1 MIALQNFRFAQP
13 WLLSLLILIPLLA
26 VLTRLP
32 YFHKP
37 ATLRYADIRPAKRA
51 TSVPWRVRLMGIPT
65 LLRWFAMSLVII
77 ALARPQTGN
86 SQQIIRGNGVD
97 IVVALDISGSMQLLD
112 FMPPEDLEKA
122 SQDVYSV
129 VLRDRL
135 VVAKEVLADFIIERE
150 FDRVGLVVFA
160 QEAFAQSPLTVDHV
174 VLQRL
179 LREVDLAQRMGLND
193 GTAIGM
199 GIATAANM
207 LKDSTSK
214 SRIVILLTDGDN
226 THGQI
231 DPITAAQAA
240 KALGIKIYTIAVG
253 KEGPVPA
260 PSSIFQNRLI
270 TQYTESNLDETV
282 LKEIATMTNARF
294 FRAQDTDA
302 LRQIYD
308 AINELEKSTVQ
319 IETFNRYNELS
330 IWLLMPALLI
340 LVYEMVLRNTAF
352 RRLP

>member
-1 MIALQNFRFAQP
+1 MIPLENFRFANP
-13 WLLSLLILIPLLA
+13 WLLTLIIFIPLLGI
-26 VLTRLP
+26 LTRLA

-37 ATLRYADIRPAKRA
+37 ATLRYADIRPVKRSA
-51 TSVPWRVRLMGIPT
+51 VSWRVRLMGIPT
-65 LLRWFAMSLVII
+65 LLRWLAMALII
-77 ALARPQTGN
+77 VALARPQTGN
-86 SQQIIRGNGVD
+86 SQQIVRGDGID

-112 FMPPEDLEKA
+112 FMPAADLEKA
-122 SQDVYSV
+122 AINVNSV
-129 VLRDRL
+129 LLRDRL
-135 VVAKEVLADFIIERE
+135 VVAKEVLSEFIDQRE

-179 LREVDLAQRMGLND
+179 LKEVDLAQRMGLND

-207 LKDSTSK
+207 LKESSSK
-214 SRIVILLTDGDN
+214 SRIIIVLTDGDN

-240 KALGIKIYTIAVG
+240 KALDIKVYTIAVG

-260 PSSIFQNRLI
+260 PASIFQNRLI
-270 TQYTESNLDETV
+270 TQYTESNLDESV
-282 LKEIATMTNARF
+282 LKEISTMTNARF
-294 FRAQDTDA
+294 FRAQDADA
-302 LRQIYD
+302 LRQIYE

-319 IETFNRYNELS
+319 IETFHRYNELS
-330 IWLLMPALLI
+330 VWLLIPALLI
-340 LVYEMVLRNTAF
+340 LLYEMALRNTVF